1 MKESKTNIYAI
12 LSLIFAF
19 VFFPLGLAFGIVAL
33 YKIKRTH
40 EHGKGLAVAGL
51 VLSSLALFGFIII
64 YSAIL
69 FAVGTVVEETE
80 KIATTFPLEKK
91 SSEIPKPFGNF
102 KQNTKDGITLIVDDY
117 TFSQSSSEYGKLKD
131 LNVILQNE
139 QGSESI
145 FPTLLIIVEDLK
157 EDSFTVEKT
166 VSLSEYVRTGESI
179 RINIITD
186 LGVGALSNPKEIKIS
201 VIEWNNHLVSVD
213 FPVDFK
219 NNPTLG

>member
-69 FAVGTVVEETE
+69 FAVGTVVEETS
-80 KIATTFPLEKK
+80 KITVPELVA
-91 SSEIPKPFGNF
+91 SSEEEPTSEPK
-102 KQNTKDGITLIVDDY
+102 ITLKVLDKK
-117 TFSQSSSEYGKLKD
+117 TFSYIGNAQYGFGKKPSGIFLVFEIEIENIDTEPVYITSNDMKLFDK
-131 LNVILQNE
+131 
-139 QGSESI
+139 QGRKYVPDTEAMI
-145 FPTLLIIVEDLK
+145 YR
-157 EDSFTVEKT
+157 EDSFTFETLNPGIKQKGVVIFD
-166 VSLSEYVRTGESI
+166 VSDPKAEYELRVYDNVFSML
-179 RINIITD
+179 D
-186 LGVGALSNPKEIKIS
+186 
-201 VIEWNNHLVSVD
+201 
-213 FPVDFK
+213 
-219 NNPTLG
+219 